1 MRLHGHAAGKAH
13 VDLHDYWR
21 VRMRVHSE
29 NAMAVARFLASHERV
44 EAVHYPGLESHPNHE
59 IGQRQMSAFGGMLSF
74 LVRGTRADALAVA
87 ARTRLFLRA
96 TSLGGTESLIE
107 HRNSSEGPGSR
118 TAENLLRVS
127 VGLENVGDLIE
138 DLGQALGRSRE
149 GSAR

>member
-1 MRLHGHAAGKAH
+1 
-13 VDLHDYWR
+13 
-21 VRMRVHSE
+21 
-29 NAMAVARFLASHERV
+29 
-44 EAVHYPGLESHPNHE
+44 
-59 IGQRQMSAFGGMLSF
+59 MLSF